1 MPCIPVRRE
10 EGLITVKMRWKEY
23 APHVLEEEAY
33 KAVEANTSGS
43 RPKVGPCGWGRCS
56 GGGRGT
62 VGSGRSKVGRRNS
75 ACALVQGEAG
85 RGLRGAGRWWMGV
98 RTAAQQ

>member
-1 MPCIPVRRE
+1 MVPPRQLGVGVCVLKSRSGGVGGKAVLTSAVRRE

-43 RPKVGPCGWGRCS
+43 RPKVGQHS
-56 GGGRGT
+56 VRG
-62 VGSGRSKVGRRNS
+62 
-75 ACALVQGEAG
+75 
-85 RGLRGAGRWWMGV
+85 GAGGSQVWVKGG
-98 RTAAQQ
+98 